1 MGMLHGN
8 VMDVNH
14 GRYPGVNFNIY
25 YIDSWQRNYGKT
37 MGKWSG
43 PSWCEFFHESMS
55 QGLPKTCLK
64 LGCFMGI
71 LYQWIGLREKQQRY
85 RKRRK
90 KIFLGVATCSLLVW
104 TGQKY
109 IWLMSKVD
117 KVVSK
122 YLFRMRGCSMNGV
135 EGQTYHQ
142 IDRRWL
148 NHQGYTRKFT
158 DQKPGTVTEYGTS
171 EN

>member
-1 MGMLHGN
+1 MN
-8 VMDVNH
+8 
-14 GRYPGVNFNIY
+14 
-25 YIDSWQRNYGKT
+25 
-37 MGKWSG
+37 WS
-43 PSWCEFFHESMS
+43 
-55 QGLPKTCLK
+55 
-64 LGCFMGI
+64 
-71 LYQWIGLREKQQRY
+71 
-85 RKRRK
+85 
-90 KIFLGVATCSLLVW
+90 KI
-104 TGQKY
+104 Y

-171 EN
+171 EH